1 MAVREWLTG
10 RHSHHNR
17 LVLVLENLRERKLVS
32 RAVKWANLSENI
44 AAGKGCGYA
53 PVLHQLHVGKCI
65 SGFDGEDGRAVERA
79 LADGR
84 AQERGDGNAVQHG
97 HGGVCR
103 MSRGCELT
111 YGTVKAKQSSPLRRS
126 PLVPCATFSH
136 LMSWQSTFVGL
147 LWPRKVNRNLEGDC
161 IRQWGAE
168 SDPPPS
174 SQAPKL
180 QRLPAAFG
188 VGSPKSNPPIM
199 HRCNHVEAPR

>member
-111 YGTVKAKQSSPLRRS
+111 YGTVKAELPT
-126 PLVPCATFSH
+126 P
-136 LMSWQSTFVGL
+136 
-147 LWPRKVNRNLEGDC
+147 
-161 IRQWGAE
+161 AE
-168 SDPPPS
+168 SACSLCNVLAPDVMAKYFCRPFVAQK
-174 SQAPKL
+174 SQP
-180 QRLPAAFG
+180 
-188 VGSPKSNPPIM
+188 
-199 HRCNHVEAPR
+199 